1 MAQRWHVHLL
11 LQITQVWF
19 LAHTSGAL
27 QLPITSVPGATGLRC
42 THKYPTQQ
50 NKTHTFL
57 SWLWWCMSEIP
68 ALGKEK
74 QKDQE
79 FKTTLHYVED
89 LRTARTTRD
98 FVSNKDLPQQNHI
111 SGIYSPRHK
120 GRSLHLPLS
129 VPTAGRWHWRT
140 YCWRWHRRTVGKG
153 RGERGRHRGSCH
165 EQYATWLAFNSFCFP
180 AKTQPVQRL
189 RLQRGN

>member
-1 MAQRWHVHLL
+1 MAQWWHEHLL

-42 THKYPTQQ
+42 THKYISYPT
-50 NKTHTFL
+50 
-57 SWLWWCMSEIP
+57 
-68 ALGKEK
+68 K
-74 QKDQE
+74 QSPHISKLAVVVHVWNPSTWEGETERSGVQDYPSLCRRLEDSKDY
-79 FKTTLHYVED
+79 TRLCLED
-89 LRTARTTRD
+89 P
-98 FVSNKDLPQQNHI
+98 PQQHHI

-129 VPTAGRWHWRT
+129 VLTAGRWHWRT

-153 RGERGRHRGSCH
+153 RGWARAARVGSCH

-180 AKTQPVQRL
+180 AQKHSQF
-189 RLQRGN
+189 RG